1 MILFLNNVFNLSK
14 MKKIIILFALFCST
28 NLYAQNT
35 VPIPSDPPIC
45 NYLQLF
51 TGEWM
56 YANGLD
62 TVRIYLR
69 YHECLFA
76 SNTTEPEI
84 RGRLWGWHEYKTG
97 NSVVESNYQ
106 YRFENLPTDFDNSDI
121 NKTSILLS
129 MPGCIPQ
136 NKKLK
141 GTIIDYS
148 VENQLMKVSATFD
161 STFNRLSWSQQR
173 SEAYGLATDARGM
186 TLPKDFVLIKQ

>member
-1 MILFLNNVFNLSK
+1 
-14 MKKIIILFALFCST
+14 MKKIIMLVVLFCST
-28 NLYAQNT
+28 DLYAQNT

-51 TGEWM
+51 PGEWM

-84 RGRLWGWHEYKTG
+84 RGRLLGWHEYKNANTII
-97 NSVVESNYQ
+97 ESNYQ
-106 YRFENLPTDFDNSDI
+106 YRFQSLPSDLQDI
-121 NKTSILLS
+121 AIDKRSIRLS
-129 MPGCIPQ
+129 MPGCNPDK
-136 NKKLK
+136 KKLT

-148 VENQLMKVSATFD
+148 VENQLMVVSATFD
-161 STFNRLSWSQQR
+161 STLNRLVWSQRR
-173 SEAYGLATDARGM
+173 SQAYSLGTDARGM
-186 TLPKDFVLIKQ
+186 TLPKDFILVRQ